1 MMMKINIH
9 FKQNCGFKCVNGG
22 ELDTESCIC
31 KCPAGK
37 SGKYCEQA
45 CE

>member
-1 MMMKINIH
+1 MFILT
-9 FKQNCGFKCVNGG
+9 FLAVCGGLKCQNGG